1 MTTIYMRRVGNA
13 LVPDC
18 DEEADKIK
26 RLKTGK
32 VIKCEISEMRNGAF
46 HRKYWSLIGV
56 AFDYW
61 SANAIPRQHN
71 GMDVRLCK
79 EVFQKDLMLLCGY
92 STPVA
97 SVLNGLTYMPD
108 SISFAKMTEE
118 TFEKL
123 YSDTI
128 DVILQKV
135 LPNLSEE
142 DLNEAMERTL
152 AYA

>member
-1 MTTIYMRRVGNA
+1 MSTIYMRRIGNA
-13 LVPDC
+13 LVPDG
-18 DEEADKIK
+18 DEEVEKIK
-26 RLKTGK
+26 RFKVGK
-32 VIKCEISEMRNGAF
+32 VIKCEVAEMRNGQF
-46 HRKYWSLIGV
+46 HRKYWSLV
-56 AFDYW
+56 NTAFDMW

-79 EVFQKDLMLLCGY
+79 EVFQKDLMLLTNYC
-92 STPVA
+92 SPVA
-97 SVLNGLTYMPD
+97 HIGGLGYMAD
-108 SISFAKMTEE
+108 SISFAKMTQE

-135 LPNLSEE
+135 LPGLDED

>member
-32 VIKCEISEMRNGAF
+32 VIKCEISEVRNGAF

-61 SANAIPRQHN
+61 SANAIPRKHK
-71 GMDVRLCK
+71 GIEVRLCK
-79 EVFQKDLMLLCGY
+79 EVFQKDLMLLAGY
-92 STPVA
+92 CTPVA
-97 SVLNGLTYMPD
+97 SINGLSYKPD
-108 SISFAKMTEE
+108 SVSFANMSQE

-135 LPNLSEE
+135 LPSLSEE